1 MQFCFRNA
9 HVRKTGTMRIIL
21 KFNTP
26 PGHYA
31 IYKVYIARRFKE
43 ILEKKEKKRKEE
55 EKASRHPQYLKTH
68 ALLLELRLFSSRQIF
83 TRKKKKKKKSIP
95 SLESIRI

>member
-1 MQFCFRNA
+1 M
-9 HVRKTGTMRIIL
+9 KYI
-21 KFNTP
+21 
-26 PGHYA
+26 

-43 ILEKKEKKRKEE
+43 ISEKKEKKRKEE

-83 TRKKKKKKKSIP
+83 TRKKKKKKEYPKF
-95 SLESIRI
+95 RIDSNLKARQTLTYP

>member
-1 MQFCFRNA
+1 M
-9 HVRKTGTMRIIL
+9 L
-21 KFNTP
+21 
-26 PGHYA
+26 GHYV

-43 ILEKKEKKRKEE
+43 ISEKKEKKRKEE

-68 ALLLELRLFSSRQIF
+68 ALLLELLHATILFSSNIY
-83 TRKKKKKKKSIP
+83 KKERKKKKSIP

>member
-1 MQFCFRNA
+1 M
-9 HVRKTGTMRIIL
+9 KIIL

-68 ALLLELRLFSSRQIF
+68 LKTCASSRASCNYSLLVEYL
-83 TRKKKKKKKSIP
+83 RKKTKNKSSP

>member
-55 EKASRHPQYLKTH
+55 EKASAIFKDTRASSRASTI
-68 ALLLELRLFSSRQIF
+68 LFSSNIYKKE
-83 TRKKKKKKKSIP
+83 KKKKRVSQV
-95 SLESIRI
+95 